1 MITEGVSSP
10 SSSSSFTHPWRYDVF
25 LSFRGTDTRC
35 SFIDHLYGALQQ
47 KGINAFMDDEL
58 CRGEKI
64 WPSLSKAIQES
75 NISVIV
81 FSENYASSTWCL
93 DELVHILSCKE
104 SKQQIVWPIFYKV
117 DPSDVRNQRGSFG
130 EALAHHEHK
139 FKNDIGKVLRWRA
152 ALREASNFSGWSFLE
167 GYVYF

>member
-10 SSSSSFTHPWRYDVF
+10 SSSSSFPHPWSYDVF
-25 LSFRGTDTRC
+25 LSFRGTDTRY

-47 KGINAFMDDEL
+47 MGINAFMDDEL

-64 WPSLSKAIQES
+64 WPSVSKAIQES
-75 NISVIV
+75 NISVV
-81 FSENYASSTWCL
+81 VLSENYASST
-93 DELVHILSCKE
+93 E
-104 SKQQIVWPIFYKV
+104 
-117 DPSDVRNQRGSFG
+117 NFG
-130 EALAHHEHK
+130 EALAYHEHK

-167 GYVYF
+167 GEVKVGALHKVPMWDFVQAVVVATRVLEIRFSS